1 MLLRN
6 STWLASGIFL
16 LTFATLGGISES
28 QTTIKNKKDP
38 KKEWA
43 VVKGFR
49 SALFGMDEKQVLG
62 AIAKDF
68 KISKLTIEKKI
79 KRAVHPT
86 QKTKILSFI
95 VPKLMTSGGDAEVTY
110 IMGYKSKRLIQ
121 VNVRWGSGVKVQKSV
136 PKVPAKDILATANLL
151 RDYFMKKKYKK
162 KGFVTNG
169 KINDTLLIV
178 FRGRDEKNRMVVLV
192 LTSTKNKENQPKAN
206 LISLS
211 LSYMQ
216 NPEKLDVFDITK

>member
-1 MLLRN
+1 MASFRDFSVDLCHRRGDLRIAN
-6 STWLASGIFL
+6 HY
-16 LTFATLGGISES
+16 
-28 QTTIKNKKDP
+28 QKKKDP

-62 AIAKDF
+62 AVAKDF
-68 KISKLTIEKKI
+68 KISEKKI
-79 KRAVHPT
+79 KRSVNPT

-95 VPKLMTSGGDAEVTY
+95 VPKLLALGGDAEVAY
-110 IMGYKSKRLIQ
+110 IMGHKSKSLIQ
-121 VNVRWGSGVKVQKSV
+121 VNVRWGSGVKVQRSV
-136 PKVPAKDILATANLL
+136 PKVPAKDIIATANLL

-162 KGFVTNG
+162 KGFIING
-169 KINDTLLIV
+169 KVNDKVLVV

-192 LTSTKNKENQPKAN
+192 LANTKNKENQPEAN
-206 LISLS
+206 LISLN

-216 NPEKLDVFDITK
+216 NPEKPDVFDITKGKF